1 MCINMYT
8 CTYVYIITKLA
19 QMLGIL
25 VTVVNWKGHSSRM
38 NSENSL
44 WGESLEASSH
54 IAVQVWENNSGIF
67 FLIGMSLNS
76 KP

>member
-1 MCINMYT
+1 MYT
-8 CTYVYIITKLA
+8 CTYVYLITKLA

-25 VTVVNWKGHSSRM
+25 ATAVSWTGHLSCM
-38 NSENSL
+38 NSENLL
-44 WGESLEASSH
+44 WGESLEASAH
-54 IAVQVWENNSGIF
+54 IAVQVWENNSRIF